1 MSLNAFI
8 VLLLATFHLE
18 AIIGSPRL
26 PYGQCPLCRKEK
38 SSHIQCD
45 LLILRPRLKSHLE
58 TLQPLRSHCTTLEDS
73 FHGPLG

>member
-18 AIIGSPRL
+18 VIIGSPRL
-26 PYGQCPLCRKEK
+26 PYLMGNAPFAVK

-45 LLILRPRLKSHLE
+45 LLILRRRLKSHL
-58 TLQPLRSHCTTLEDS
+58 
-73 FHGPLG
+73 

>member
-26 PYGQCPLCRKEK
+26 PYLMGNAPFAVK

-45 LLILRPRLKSHLE
+45 LLILRRRLKSHLE
-58 TLQPLRSHCTTLEDS
+58 TLQPLRSHCTTLS
-73 FHGPLG
+73 

>member
-8 VLLLATFHLE
+8 VLLPFHLE

-26 PYGQCPLCRKEK
+26 PYLMGNAPFAVK

-45 LLILRPRLKSHLE
+45 LLILGRRLKSH
-58 TLQPLRSHCTTLEDS
+58 
-73 FHGPLG
+73 F